1 LSRGPRR
8 VIPVLPAVLVG
19 LLLTGCTTGSP
30 EPVRTSVAPVT
41 PQITASPPSTV
52 TPTLTPTP
60 TPTPTIAARAAD
72 LVARMTP
79 DERAGQILMTAGT
92 VPQLPGLA
100 TVVTRYHVAGVMV
113 RGRSSAGTA
122 AVAKAFAPAQAV
134 APHGLPL
141 LTATD
146 QEGGLVQVLSGPGF
160 STIPSAVAQG
170 RGSADRTRADAE
182 RWGTQLVKAGVRL
195 DLAPVAD
202 VPCAADLHDN
212 PPVADLDRQY
222 SSDPRVAGAHVG
234 AFVAGMHAAG
244 VDTAVKHFP
253 GLGCVDANTD
263 TSAHVVD
270 SVTTT
275 DSARLQ
281 SFAAGIRAGTGF
293 VMMSSAEY
301 SRIDPGMPALFS
313 SRIVRGL
320 LRGQLGFDGVVMSDD
335 VGGAVAVRG
344 WSPAHRVTGFV
355 RAGGD
360 LMLDIQPGD
369 VAPMHAALVAAA
381 HDDAA
386 FDADLT
392 AAATRVV
399 AARLRLAAS

>member
-1 LSRGPRR
+1 
-8 VIPVLPAVLVG
+8 
-19 LLLTGCTTGSP
+19 
-30 EPVRTSVAPVT
+30 
-41 PQITASPPSTV
+41 
-52 TPTLTPTP
+52 
-60 TPTPTIAARAAD
+60 
-72 LVARMTP
+72 
-79 DERAGQILMTAGT
+79 
-92 VPQLPGLA
+92 
-100 TVVTRYHVAGVMV
+100 
-113 RGRSSAGTA
+113 
-122 AVAKAFAPAQAV
+122 
-134 APHGLPL
+134 
-141 LTATD
+141 
-146 QEGGLVQVLSGPGF
+146 
-160 STIPSAVAQG
+160 
-170 RGSADRTRADAE
+170 
-182 RWGTQLVKAGVRL
+182 
-195 DLAPVAD
+195 
-202 VPCAADLHDN
+202 
-212 PPVADLDRQY
+212 
-222 SSDPRVAGAHVG
+222 
-234 AFVAGMHAAG
+234 
-244 VDTAVKHFP
+244 
-253 GLGCVDANTD
+253 
-263 TSAHVVD
+263 
-270 SVTTT
+270 
-275 DSARLQ
+275 
-281 SFAAGIRAGTGF
+281 